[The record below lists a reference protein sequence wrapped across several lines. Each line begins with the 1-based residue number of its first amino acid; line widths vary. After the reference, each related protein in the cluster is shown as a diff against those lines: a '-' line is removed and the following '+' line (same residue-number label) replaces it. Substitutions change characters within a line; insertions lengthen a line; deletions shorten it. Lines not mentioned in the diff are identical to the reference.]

1 MGIRGLVC
9 TWVGLIAICFS
20 IGVGSAEERTGTYNT
35 AATNLRVGPSLSSAS
50 LGWVNEGATC
60 KILEECTVGEQLW
73 YRVEITSTTVN
84 KVNLKG
90 LEGWSMAEWITEEG
104 TDFGEGELLE
114 ESQEDT
120 AMEPD
125 PDEELD
131 LNQGDVAE
139 DQANI
144 ETEYDV
150 ETDGQFEGVTE
161 EGGYGM
167 NTSLPLTLSSH
178 RLA

>member
-1 MGIRGLVC
+1 
-9 TWVGLIAICFS
+9 
-20 IGVGSAEERTGTYNT
+20 
-35 AATNLRVGPSLSSAS
+35 
-50 LGWVNEGATC
+50 
-60 KILEECTVGEQLW
+60 
-73 YRVEITSTTVN
+73 
-84 KVNLKG
+84 
-90 LEGWSMAEWITEEG
+90 MAEWITEEG

-131 LNQGDVAE
+131 LDQGDVAE

-150 ETDGQFEGVTE
+150 ETDDQFEGVTE